1 MPHSSFQFK
10 QFTVWHDR
18 CAMKVGTDGVLLG
31 AWVDVQ
37 NVHTV
42 LDIGTG
48 SGLVALMLAQ
58 RCAKD
63 TRIIGV
69 EIDPEA
75 AAQAKE
81 NVERSPWPQQIDI
94 VQADF
99 RHHTF
104 DSSFDLIVSNPP
116 YFHEALAC
124 PNAQRR
130 LARHTDTLTY
140 DELLVG
146 ATALLSPRGRLCL
159 ILPSEASALVEQKAQ
174 TQGLHTLHRTHILTK
189 PGEAPKRTILSFSLE
204 FAPTQESI
212 LPIRNTQNEHS
223 SLYIDLTKSYYLN
236 IG

>member
-1 MPHSSFQFK
+1 
-10 QFTVWHDR
+10 
-18 CAMKVGTDGVLLG
+18 MKVGTDGVLLG
-31 AWVDVQ
+31 AWTDVH
-37 NVHTV
+37 NVKNL

-48 SGLVALMLAQ
+48 TGLIALMLAQ
-58 RCAKD
+58 RCHPS
-63 TRIIGV
+63 TRV
-69 EIDPEA
+69 TALEIDPA
-75 AAQAKE
+75 AATQARE
-81 NVERSPWPQQIDI
+81 NVKRSPWAQQIEVI
-94 VQADF
+94 EADF

-223 SLYIDLTKSYYLN
+223 SLYIDLTKNYYLN